1 MTVLRAGERL
11 AGVSKDRYS
20 KRDVAY
26 VVTDRTG
33 ELGTAVPVAS
43 ARGAIHQRAR
53 GRAVG
58 ARERVGP
65 ARVPRSHGQAQRVAQ
80 GEVAHRERA
89 ARALV
94 AFEAMRAVYRKAA
107 VAGKASKR
115 AHERPPPYRMA
126 VE

>member
-1 MTVLRAGERL
+1 MTVLQSGERL

-43 ARGAIHQRAR
+43 ARGAIHQRER
-53 GRAVG
+53 GRELG

-65 ARVPRSHGQAQRVAQ
+65 ARVPRSHGQAQRRVAQ

-126 VE
+126 